1 MAERK
6 QLAKTEDNTPAT
18 VHAEVPD
25 FLKGHQNDQRG
36 SEEVGA
42 EDLVIPRVDLIQ
54 GLSKVRKKTDPNYIE
69 GAEEGMFYNVVTR
82 YLYGEKVNVVPVYF
96 QKQYLL
102 WRDADLGGGFGGAHH
117 SHAEAEGARQAQ
129 ENPEEWEVVDTP
141 THYCLVL
148 HDDGSTEEAVVSLAK
163 TKAKAS
169 RYLNSLVRINGGP
182 RFSRVYQLK
191 GVPEQN
197 SKGQDYYSVQVANVG
212 YVSKELFDQA
222 SRLYETIK
230 NGGVRVDQGEEVVAE
245 GTGYPGEE
253 DGEI

>member
-1 MAERK
+1 MAARK
-6 QLAKTEDNTPAT
+6 QAAKTEDNAPAT
-18 VHAEVPD
+18 VHTEVPD

-36 SEEVGA
+36 SEEVGT

-54 GLSKVRKKTDPNYIE
+54 GLSKVRKKQDPNYIE

-82 YLYGEKVNVVPVYF
+82 QLYGENVNVVPVYF

-117 SHAEAEGARQAQ
+117 SHAEAEEARQTQ

-169 RYLNSLVRINGGP
+169 RYLNSLVRLNGGP

-191 GVPEQN
+191 GVSEQN
-197 SKGQDYYSVQVANVG
+197 AKGQDYYSVQVANVG
-212 YVSKELFDQA
+212 YVSKELFDKA
-222 SRLYETIK
+222 SELYETIK
-230 NGGVRVDQGEEVVAE
+230 NGGVQVDQGEEVVAE

-253 DGEI
+253 ESEL